1 MAGHGIVKRDQDD
14 SLDDIENEIYCI
26 RKKNMCF
33 MVKKYIFF
41 KIPEIWEIRKQLL
54 FATG

>member
-26 RKKNMCF
+26 RKKKHVF
-33 MVKKYIFF
+33 YGQKIYIF
-41 KIPEIWEIRKQLL
+41 
-54 FATG
+54 